1 MRFTLGLAS
10 LQLTPSSTR
19 DGTGELTL
27 TSVCNCL
34 LYEYICYGRVYYLL
48 LLLLLQCSFCTSSTP
63 ALSVLFIM
71 SVCCCYCCFCCCY
84 CCRTRTRFLVSQ
96 ACQVQY
102 FVYLVLNRTDC
113 LARQRYTKRV
123 SSLARAL
130 NKPRSGSWLPACL
143 TWSVSEYGSGS
154 ESVSVSLCLAVA
166 LALGPGA

>member
-19 DGTGELTL
+19 GGTELGTGELTL

-130 NKPRSGSWLPACL
+130 NKPRSGSCLPACL
-143 TWSVSEYGSGS
+143 PHLV
-154 ESVSVSLCLAVA
+154 CI
-166 LALGPGA
+166 

>member
-1 MRFTLGLAS
+1 
-10 LQLTPSSTR
+10 
-19 DGTGELTL
+19 
-27 TSVCNCL
+27 
-34 LYEYICYGRVYYLL
+34 
-48 LLLLLQCSFCTSSTP
+48 
-63 ALSVLFIM
+63 M

-166 LALGPGA
+166 LALGPGAWSHCLAMGWCQLSVVKERFKRACVSLSISLSVSRALFLSLPAYLYGSAPT